1 MWTRGWW
8 SDRTAGSWA
17 ARPPVLAVCRS
28 VHCTKSRRC
37 RLVSR
42 HSWAEETLPGY
53 GRIGRRALGVGD
65 GVGGGFRCS
74 SHVDGDDDND
84 EGGGGR
90 RLVMARAVSA
100 ARARRDATRS
110 LKEDALARC
119 SQVLALT
126 ALPRRYEP
134 EKKRSSVHG
143 DNHD

>member
-1 MWTRGWW
+1 MDPRLVV
-8 SDRTAGSWA
+8 GSNGGLVGGERA
-17 ARPPVLAVCRS
+17 VLAVCRS

-42 HSWAEETLPGY
+42 QSWLEETLPGY

-65 GVGGGFRCS
+65 VVGGGFRRS
-74 SHVDGDDDND
+74 GHVDGDDDDD
-84 EGGGGR
+84 EGGGR

-100 ARARRDATRS
+100 ARTRRDATRS
-110 LKEDALARC
+110 LKEDALRC

>member
-1 MWTRGWW
+1 MDPRLVVGS
-8 SDRTAGSWA
+8 SDGLVGG
-17 ARPPVLAVCRS
+17 ARARS
-28 VHCTKSRRC
+28 SGVHIAHCTLHKVETVQARY
-37 RLVSR
+37 
-42 HSWAEETLPGY
+42 SWLGETLPGY

-90 RLVMARAVSA
+90 RLVMACAVSA

-110 LKEDALARC
+110 LKEDALRC